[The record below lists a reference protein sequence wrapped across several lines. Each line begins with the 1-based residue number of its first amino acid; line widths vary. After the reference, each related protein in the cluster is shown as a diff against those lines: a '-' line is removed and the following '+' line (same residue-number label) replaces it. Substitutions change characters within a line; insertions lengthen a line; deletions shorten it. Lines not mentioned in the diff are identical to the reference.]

1 MYLERLELHNFRCF
15 ETLDIDFHKQL
26 TVIVGKNGS
35 GKTTI
40 LEAAAIAAGSLFA
53 GLDRIPAKGIDKET
67 DPLRKAYVMG
77 VTDDVQ
83 QQFPVEITAYGRIDD
98 TDQEN
103 LVWKR
108 AITRAG
114 GTTTTK
120 EARQLMD
127 RSYKY
132 QSLLSKGDPDLQL
145 PVIAY
150 YGTGR
155 LWDYHRQKQKD
166 IFTFNTRTNGYINS
180 LDGTANVKLMIEWFR
195 NMTISKYQRQEE
207 NLGSIPELDAVYAA
221 MESCLQKLSEYSDI
235 KIRYNMNT
243 NELDVYYS
251 NTNGER
257 MRIPLNQLSDGY
269 KGMISLAADIAYRMA
284 ALNPQLGI
292 QVLEKSGGLVLIDEI
307 DLHLHPAWQQRVLDN
322 LTEIFPRV
330 QFIVS
335 THAPAV
341 IHSVRTENL
350 RILNG
355 NQVNQV
361 YGQVY
366 GKDIQSVLNEIM
378 DAKERPEKVT
388 GLFDRF
394 YQLLEENKLDEAEK
408 VLDELDVLREYHD
421 PEVAGCRVKLKLE
434 KIRGTKQ

>member
-1 MYLERLELHNFRCF
+1 
-15 ETLDIDFHKQL
+15 
-26 TVIVGKNGS
+26 
-35 GKTTI
+35 
-40 LEAAAIAAGSLFA
+40 
-53 GLDRIPAKGIDKET
+53 
-67 DPLRKAYVMG
+67 
-77 VTDDVQ
+77 
-83 QQFPVEITAYGRIDD
+83 
-98 TDQEN
+98 
-103 LVWKR
+103 
-108 AITRAG
+108 
-114 GTTTTK
+114 
-120 EARQLMD
+120 
-127 RSYKY
+127 
-132 QSLLSKGDPDLQL
+132 
-145 PVIAY
+145 
-150 YGTGR
+150 
-155 LWDYHRQKQKD
+155 
-166 IFTFNTRTNGYINS
+166 
-180 LDGTANVKLMIEWFR
+180 MIEWFR

-221 MESCLQKLSEYSDI
+221 MESCLQRLSEYSDI
-235 KIRYNMNT
+235 KVRYNMNT

-378 DAKERPEKVT
+378 EARERPEKIT
-388 GLFDRF
+388 RLFDTF
-394 YQLLEENKLDEAEK
+394 YQLLEENKLDAAEK
-408 VLDELDVLREYHD
+408 VLDELDKLREYHD